1 MNLVRNEK
9 AKLTATYVNGLGIA
23 IFAVRSLAP
32 LFNTLSSAT
41 APGLPYWALAIVSG
55 LCFAGSVALHLFA
68 RRILE
73 GLEE

>member
-1 MNLVRNEK
+1 
-9 AKLTATYVNGLGIA
+9 
-23 IFAVRSLAP
+23 LAP

>member
-23 IFAVRSLAP
+23 IFAVGSLAP
-32 LFNTLSSAT
+32 LFNTLSST
-41 APGLPYWALAIVSG
+41 APGLPYWGLAIISG